1 MTVLLPAGPT
11 VILPAGGNIP
21 APFGNVTGW
30 PGILPPEAGNVTVNV
45 LLPAGPT
52 VIFPAGGNIPAP
64 FGNVT
69 GWRGYYRP
77 LLGTSPGR
85 RGYSRPLAGAF
96 PAGAGILPARWVDI
110 PPPCSCSFYLS
121 TLRQVQRVRR
131 HSVGLASAPAR
142 KQTSRRHRSI
152 TDQDPDQGKFAA
164 PISIQ
169 SDSSH
174 RRSDGRRRRSSVT
187 DGPWGGL
194 RSACRR
200 QRHSNCAYAHCS
212 TQGIC
217 THGKHSRHQ
226 VCTAAHARRSH
237 PAPGGHARPPRAK
250 E

>member
-1 MTVLLPAGPT
+1 MVRGSHPVSFFNFANGIHRFSLIGGSTLPQNACHQKGCGIMSLGLPVRGNTSHKPGNITGRPGILPPEAGNITVTVLLPAGPT

-69 GWRGYYRP
+69 GWREYYRP

-110 PPPCSCSFYLS
+110 PPP
-121 TLRQVQRVRR
+121 LRAVCGGIKCPAVKWAFSRFTT
-131 HSVGLASAPAR
+131 VGSNVA
-142 KQTSRRHRSI
+142 
-152 TDQDPDQGKFAA
+152 
-164 PISIQ
+164 
-169 SDSSH
+169 
-174 RRSDGRRRRSSVT
+174 
-187 DGPWGGL
+187 
-194 RSACRR
+194 
-200 QRHSNCAYAHCS
+200 QRHAESKQY
-212 TQGIC
+212 TVKWGINSRL
-217 THGKHSRHQ
+217 TITIGKYIHSERD
-226 VCTAAHARRSH
+226 ASD
-237 PAPGGHARPPRAK
+237 
-250 E
+250 